1 MIFTEMYLFQKRDE
15 KKQTLDCVAST
26 RSYLKFERVRNKA
39 GRLRAYIGTGYKVRP
54 NAHAVSDYKLSIGKE
69 AISML
74 FELRSGVNL
83 YTGDVKG
90 MGDAF
95 VVMHRDFARING
107 KISEGAKFAI
117 VIARDL
123 KRDRK
128 ILGEEVASGLF
139 AAEIE
144 TLAKQL
150 KPEQCY
156 SDGWQMSEGEAAG
169 IIKELNS
176 QYKA

>member
-1 MIFTEMYLFQKRDE
+1 MIFTEMYLFQKRDGN
-15 KKQTLDCVAST
+15 KQTLDCVAST
-26 RSYLKFERVRNKA
+26 RSYLKFERERNKR
-39 GRLRAYIGTGYKVRP
+39 GRLRAYIGTGYIARP
-54 NAHAVSDYKLSIGKE
+54 SAHAVSDYKLSIGKE

-95 VVMHRDFARING
+95 VVLHRDFARING
-107 KISEGAKFAI
+107 KISDGAKFAI
-117 VIARDL
+117 VIARNL
-123 KRDRK
+123 KRDRQ
-128 ILGEEVASGLF
+128 ILGVEVANGRF
-139 AAEIE
+139 ADEIE

-150 KPEQCY
+150 RPEECF
-156 SDGWQMSEGEAAG
+156 SDGWQMSEGEALS
-169 IIKELNS
+169 IVKELNS